1 MKSTFKK
8 LLGIAGVS
16 AAALVLAA
24 CSSSSS
30 SSNGKTTVQFFSTK
44 TENASTFKSL
54 IKKFEKANP
63 KIKVEFSSPTNAQT
77 VLKTDLTKGKFPDVV
92 AIGGDATFVAMDQAN
107 AFENLSGKSYVK
119 NVSSEYKGMITSL
132 SKGKKL
138 TAIPYAT
145 NATGVIYN
153 KDLFTKAG
161 IKTVP
166 TTWDEMIADAKT
178 LKAKGITPFGLAY
191 KDAWTTMPLWNQAAG
206 SLIPQSF
213 YNKRLANKTTFA
225 KTHKTIIDKW
235 LQVLPYGQKDYMG
248 TTYNDINQQFAD
260 GKVAMI
266 INGNYEIPEITKLN
280 KNINL
285 DMFMV
290 PVSNNK
296 SQNHVVSGVDVAFGI
311 HKGTKVS
318 SAADKLVAFMM
329 KKSSAQ
335 QYNKEQFSFSAVK
348 GVTQDS
354 KLVAGIADQLTNLNV
369 RNYPD
374 HYYPSAYD
382 QSKALSQAGLN
393 ASNGM
398 SNSKNATETLKQMDT
413 LYNTANVKSN

>member
-1 MKSTFKK
+1 
-8 LLGIAGVS
+8 
-16 AAALVLAA
+16 
-24 CSSSSS
+24 
-30 SSNGKTTVQFFSTK
+30 
-44 TENASTFKSL
+44 
-54 IKKFEKANP
+54 
-63 KIKVEFSSPTNAQT
+63 
-77 VLKTDLTKGKFPDVV
+77 
-92 AIGGDATFVAMDQAN
+92 
-107 AFENLSGKSYVK
+107 
-119 NVSSEYKGMITSL
+119 MITSL